1 MSKNNEQNCRLGA
14 VGGQAVLE
22 GIMMRHKDRCSIAV
36 RKEDGTITVKNDN
49 FVPLRKR
56 YKICNVPIIRGAIN
70 MVEMLMLSMRTL
82 NDSAE
87 MLGIEEELES
97 DKKKKQDIAISELK
111 ISEIRG
117 RLTDFMAAFKFRG
130 KLYIGDLFDERNR
143 IPEHFK
149 ILFCYELLCEISEN
163 RADAEIF
170 LSFGKECADIFSEYL
185 TKNGDGELA
194 MKIRA
199 YILDFSDGNK
209 KIEEFRDLIV
219 SQKESLEE
227 KMLSYTVK
235 NIEKF
240 G

>member
-1 MSKNNEQNCRLGA
+1 MNQ
-14 VGGQAVLE
+14 
-22 GIMMRHKDRCSIAV
+22 
-36 RKEDGTITVKNDN
+36 NDN
-49 FVPLRKR
+49 FDNLTPEERAAATD
-56 YKICNVPIIRGAIN
+56 KIARFGAI
-70 MVEMLMLSMRTL
+70 LL
-82 NDSAE
+82 A
-87 MLGIEEELES
+87 LGIILYCFAIAKLEEGFARFVVSLFACLLGGVGIFIIVVVILGS
-97 DKKKKQDIAISELK
+97 RADKSKRNFFLYDKKKKQDIAVSELK

-130 KLYIGDLFDERNR
+130 KLYIGDLFDDKNR

-170 LSFGKECADIFSEYL
+170 LSFGKDCADIFSEYL

-194 MKIRA
+194 MRIRA
-199 YILDFSDGNK
+199 YILDFSDGNNK
-209 KIEEFRDLIV
+209 TEEFRDLIV

>member
-1 MSKNNEQNCRLGA
+1 MNQ
-14 VGGQAVLE
+14 
-22 GIMMRHKDRCSIAV
+22 
-36 RKEDGTITVKNDN
+36 NDN
-49 FVPLRKR
+49 FDNLTPEEKAAATD
-56 YKICNVPIIRGAIN
+56 KITRFGAI
-70 MVEMLMLSMRTL
+70 LL
-82 NDSAE
+82 A
-87 MLGIEEELES
+87 LGIILYCFSIAKLEEGLARFAAS
-97 DKKKKQDIAISELK
+97 LFACLLGGVGIFIIVVVILGSKADKNRRNFFLYDKKKKQDIAVSELK

-199 YILDFSDGNK
+199 YILDFSDGDK
-209 KIEEFRDLIV
+209 KTEEFRELIV

-240 G
+240 V

>member
-1 MSKNNEQNCRLGA
+1 MNQ
-14 VGGQAVLE
+14 
-22 GIMMRHKDRCSIAV
+22 
-36 RKEDGTITVKNDN
+36 NDN
-49 FVPLRKR
+49 FDNLTPEEKAAATD
-56 YKICNVPIIRGAIN
+56 KIARFGAI
-70 MVEMLMLSMRTL
+70 LL
-82 NDSAE
+82 A
-87 MLGIEEELES
+87 LGIILYCFSIAKLEEGFARFAASLFACLLGGIGIFIIVVVILGS
-97 DKKKKQDIAISELK
+97 KADKSRRNFFLYDKKKKQDIAVSELK

-199 YILDFSDGNK
+199 YILDFSDGDK
-209 KIEEFRDLIV
+209 KTEEFRELIV

-240 G
+240 V

>member
-1 MSKNNEQNCRLGA
+1 MNQ
-14 VGGQAVLE
+14 
-22 GIMMRHKDRCSIAV
+22 
-36 RKEDGTITVKNDN
+36 NDN
-49 FVPLRKR
+49 FDNLTPEEKAAATD
-56 YKICNVPIIRGAIN
+56 KIARFGAI
-70 MVEMLMLSMRTL
+70 LL
-82 NDSAE
+82 A
-87 MLGIEEELES
+87 LGIILYCFALAKLEEGFARFATSLFACLLGGVGVFIIVVVILGS
-97 DKKKKQDIAISELK
+97 RADKSRRNFFLYDKKKKKDIEVSELK

-130 KLYIGDLFDERNR
+130 KLYIGDLFDDRNR

-163 RADAEIF
+163 SADAEIF

-194 MKIRA
+194 MKIKA
-199 YILDFSDGNK
+199 YILDFSDGDK
-209 KIEEFRDLIV
+209 KTEEFRELIV

-240 G
+240 R